1 NMYHTAVLESA
12 VVDVPSDATEDDILA
27 CVVIRAGMVLDP
39 DELLDFLEARLPY
52 FIVPRYVDLME
63 ELPKT
68 PTAKVRKQALRERG
82 VTPGCPDRPPTGR
95 RRTGG

>member
-1 NMYHTAVLESA
+1 VA
-12 VVDVPSDATEDDILA
+12 VPSDATEDDILA
-27 CVVIRAGMVLDP
+27 CVVVRTGMVLDP

-52 FIVPRYVDLME
+52 FMVPRYLDLME

-82 VTPGCPDRPPTGR
+82 VTPGCHDRPPKGR